1 MRAICIYVN
10 RGKEYKYAAD
20 VICSEL
26 NKQGHQAVTEELF
39 DYLDIK
45 WMENATDTIKHLFHM
60 LHMRFSSTAK
70 ELDILLRFARKHCT
84 LALKSNLEEAPA
96 DVIIGTHPYAG
107 RLMAELLS
115 TIGMNSIPVLYYET
129 GIFSV
134 SREAVSENVSCFLIP
149 TDAALRFAEKLNNKQ
164 IRRAPVISSSVSR
177 LTAADTSDDGKLTVL
192 VDQSREKINPSSLIT
207 AIAKAKL
214 NLKFIII
221 RKDFRRYLQKAKPM
235 TDIAYADPSDKEM
248 LYSKADIVIGPS
260 EQDDIIRAMSLR
272 KPYLIAERLRK
283 NDYAAQYLVSHGLGC
298 EFSFSTSEQV
308 SFLKSLNG
316 KKMEEFSFRYS
327 EAELS
332 FDASEIVRVI
342 AEAVK

>member
-115 TIGMNSIPVLYYET
+115 TIGMNNVPVLYYET
-129 GIFSV
+129 RFFSV
-134 SREAVSENVSCFLIP
+134 AEESISEKVRCFLVP
-149 TDAALRFAEKLNNKQ
+149 VDATSVVTGKPQLKK
-164 IRRAPVISSSVSR
+164 ITRAPIISSSACKCTVH
-177 LTAADTSDDGKLTVL
+177 DTSGNEQLTIL
-192 VDQSREKINPSSLIT
+192 VDCSREKINLSSLIS
-207 AIAKAKL
+207 AVVKEKL
-214 NLKFIII
+214 NLKLVIV
-221 RKDFRRYLQKAKPM
+221 RKDFRRYLQKARPI
-235 TDIAYADPSDKEM
+235 TDIAYADPSDKEV
-248 LYSKADIVIGPS
+248 LYAKADIVIGPS
-260 EQDDIIRAMSLR
+260 EEDDIIRAMSLS
-272 KPYLIAERLRK
+272 KPYLIAEHLRK
-283 NDYAAQYLVSHGLGC
+283 SDYAAQYMICHGLGC
-298 EFSFSTSEQV
+298 EFSFSTPEQV
-308 SFLKSLNG
+308 SYLKSLNS
-316 KKMEEFSFRYS
+316 KKMEEFRIRYS
-327 EAELS
+327 EAKLS
-332 FDASEIVRVI
+332 FDTSEIVRVI
-342 AEAVK
+342 AEALQ